1 MANKKSY
8 KKKVEDIAVT
18 EPIIEA
24 EEAVVT
30 TEVEVEPTVEKEEL
44 KVAEYEVIL
53 ATPTYFIINKNGN
66 NVTIKKNN
74 NYGKGDMATL

>member
-74 NYGKGDMATL
+74 NYRKGDMATL

>member
-8 KKKVEDIAVT
+8 KKKVEDITVT

-53 ATPTYFIINKNGN
+53 ATPTYFIINKRGN

-74 NYGKGDMATL
+74 NYRKGDIVTL

>member
-53 ATPTYFIINKNGN
+53 ATPTYFVINKNGN

-74 NYGKGDMATL
+74 NYRKGDMATL

>member
-8 KKKVEDIAVT
+8 KKKVDDIVVT
-18 EPIIEA
+18 EPIIES

-30 TEVEVEPTVEKEEL
+30 NEIEPTVEKVEL

-53 ATPTYFIINKNGN
+53 ATPSYYIVNKNGV
-66 NVTIKKNN
+66 NVTINKKNN
-74 NYGKGDMATL
+74 YRKGDMATI